1 MMIQVIIK
9 QEKFLIIC
17 FKPKYRNT
25 GINVH
30 QTDAASESVYN
41 GRGFDSGA
49 KTQSGNFRETFLAAG
64 TYFYSSDSVWNIPLF
79 MAGRVIVEADSTDM
93 DLEVKVNLTDV
104 EAFHDL
110 ATGTLNLALL

>member
-1 MMIQVIIK
+1 MIGYNIMI
-9 QEKFLIIC
+9 
-17 FKPKYRNT
+17 P

-64 TYFYSSDSVWNIPLF
+64 TYFYSSDSVWKIPLF
-79 MAGRVIVEADSTDM
+79 MAGRVIVEADPADM
-93 DLEVKVNLTDV
+93 ELEVKVNMTDV
-104 EAFHDL
+104 EAFHDM
-110 ATGTLNLALL
+110 ATGKFGHVRILI